1 MPLMEDTYCNPEDI
15 PWEYFYGH
23 IREVLTDPAYRKGR
37 FVLLFPPIQ
46 GDLTKGYRPEDH
58 QSKEQVREGGVFLPI
73 FLKKVS
79 YFLTKSLFY

>member
-58 QSKEQVREGGVFLPI
+58 QSKEQVRDREGFSCQFFKTYRI
-73 FLKKVS
+73 F
-79 YFLTKSLFY
+79 